1 MHWYAI
7 CLYAQRDKFF
17 AAIYPTCLTY
27 LMKVT
32 YTQTQSRKILLA
44 FLAIVIVLAI
54 AALFVRNSISHNLE
68 NIVKQANNVDVDGSK
83 PQQILLLL
91 HQAEDD
97 FQESLLNVKSKK
109 SADYK
114 SKLSKA
120 FNQIDTLLR
129 RTTDTLQITPDQSI
143 KVKDWYR
150 KKLQLS
156 DKLYA
161 VKHNFD
167 SLLTVYATFE
177 AEGSKGEEKLVTS
190 IKSSSKVK
198 SKTDTVRKEV
208 IVQKKGLFSRLKDAI
223 SNKNDGSPTAVVEI
237 NHREQTENSALA
249 TRKGLSS
256 DRAVYLDKLQKLQER
271 NVKMLTMQRELISL
285 NDHISTELENI
296 INEVK
301 TLNYNMADEFKTM
314 AFKSYQESTDLLN
327 RLYLAALFLVLVF
340 ALLLI
345 IFIVKLNGSEK
356 QLRKENERAVTIA
369 QQKMDLLLHM
379 SHEIRNPL
387 TAIKGFL
394 YIFSQTEL
402 SKRQSDMLDS
412 IRLSSDMLLGTLN
425 DTLDAAKMENSE
437 FKFNTDPFNPDFIL
451 RGLIENMEFSAT
463 KKMLKLNYEFKGDK
477 EAVLLGDSFRLK
489 QIMINLL
496 SNAIKYTKEGEV
508 SVNAVLTKVNDKPRL
523 EVGITDTGMGISA
536 DQQTNLFSKYYQ
548 TNSSKGKTG
557 TGLGLYIC
565 KQFVELQGG
574 KISVKST
581 EGTGS
586 TFSFYIPYLENSS
599 NDQAVVNQT
608 TEDPLA
614 LFNGISILAVD
625 DNELNLKFLKMMT
638 QKWNVKFYSA
648 ANGKQALDVL
658 AKENITV
665 VLTDIQMPEMN
676 GYELLQA
683 IKKLPDP
690 LSKLPVIVIS
700 ANPEEFEMNK
710 ILNKGFSGVVSKP
723 FVEAGLIAQIAK
735 ALKG

>member
-1 MHWYAI
+1 
-7 CLYAQRDKFF
+7 
-17 AAIYPTCLTY
+17 
-27 LMKVT
+27 MKVT

-44 FLAIVIVLAI
+44 FLAIVIVLAV
-54 AALFVRNSISHNLE
+54 AALFVRNSISHKLE
-68 NIVKQANNVDVDGSK
+68 NIVKQADNVDVDGSK

-120 FNQIDTLLR
+120 FNQIDTLLK

-167 SLLTVYATFE
+167 SLLNVYATFE
-177 AEGSKGEEKLVTS
+177 AEGTKGEEKLVTS

-208 IVQKKGLFSRLKDAI
+208 IVRKKGLFSRLKDAI

-237 NHREQTENSALA
+237 NHREQTENSAVA

-256 DRAVYLDKLQKLQER
+256 DRAIYLDKLQKLQER

-301 TLNYNMADEFKTM
+301 TLNYDMADEFKTM

-340 ALLLI
+340 AMLLI
-345 IFIVKLNGSEK
+345 IFIIKLNGSEK

-508 SVNAVLTKVNDKPRL
+508 TVNAVLTKVNDKPRL

-574 KISVKST
+574 KIRVKST

-710 ILNKGFSGVVSKP
+710 ILTNGFSGVVSKP

>member
-1 MHWYAI
+1 
-7 CLYAQRDKFF
+7 
-17 AAIYPTCLTY
+17 
-27 LMKVT
+27 MKVT
-32 YTQTQSRKILLA
+32 YTQIQSRKILLA
-44 FLAIVIVLAI
+44 FLVIVIVLAV

-68 NIVKQANNVDVDGSK
+68 NIVKQANNVEVDSSK

-97 FQESLLNVKSKK
+97 FQESLLNAKSTK
-109 SADYK
+109 SDDYK
-114 SKLSKA
+114 AKLSKA
-120 FNQIDTLLR
+120 FEEIDALLKR
-129 RTTDTLQITPDQSI
+129 NTDTLQLTQNQSV
-143 KVKDWYR
+143 KVKNWYN

-156 DKLYA
+156 DKLYSL
-161 VKHNFD
+161 KHNFD

-177 AEGSKGEEKLVTS
+177 AEGNKGEEKVVTS
-190 IKSSSKVK
+190 IKSDKKVK

-208 IVQKKGLFSRLKDAI
+208 VVQKKGLFSRLKDAI
-223 SNKNDGSPTAVVEI
+223 SNKTATSPTAVVEI
-237 NHREQTENSALA
+237 NHRQVTDNNSALT
-249 TRKGLSS
+249 TRKGVGKE
-256 DRAVYLDKLQKLQER
+256 RAVYLNKLQQLQER

-285 NDHISTELENI
+285 NDRISTELESI
-296 INEVK
+296 VNEVK
-301 TLNYNMADEFKTM
+301 MLNYNMADEFKAM

-340 ALLLI
+340 AMLLI
-345 IFIVKLNGSEK
+345 VFIVKLNGSEV

-437 FKFNTDPFNPDFIL
+437 FKFNSDPFNPDFIL
-451 RGLIENMEFSAT
+451 KGVIENMEFSAT
-463 KKMLKLNYEFKGDK
+463 KKKLKLNYEFKGDK
-477 EAVLLGDSFRLK
+477 EAILLGDSFRLK

-496 SNAIKYTKEGEV
+496 SNAIKYTKEGQIA
-508 SVNAVLTKVNDKPRL
+508 VNAELTKVNNKPRL
-523 EVGITDTGMGISA
+523 EISIADTGMGISA
-536 DQQTNLFSKYYQ
+536 DQQANLFSKYYQ
-548 TNSSKGKTG
+548 TSSSKGKTG

-581 EGTGS
+581 EKVGS
-586 TFSFYIPYLENSS
+586 TFSFYIPYLEN
-599 NDQAVVNQT
+599 NGNEALAVNQIK
-608 TEDPLA
+608 EDPLS
-614 LFNGISILAVD
+614 LFNGINILAVD
-625 DNELNLKFLKMMT
+625 DNDLNLKFLKMMT

-648 ANGKQALDVL
+648 ANGKEALDVL
-658 AKENITV
+658 AKENIKV
-665 VLTDIQMPEMN
+665 VLTDIQMPEMD

-683 IKKLPDP
+683 IRKLPAP
-690 LSKLPVIVIS
+690 QHKLPVIVIS
-700 ANPEEFEMNK
+700 ASPEEFETNK
-710 ILNKGFSGVVSKP
+710 ILTKGFSGIVSKP
-723 FVEAGLIAQIAK
+723 FVEAGLIEQIVK

>member
-1 MHWYAI
+1 
-7 CLYAQRDKFF
+7 
-17 AAIYPTCLTY
+17 
-27 LMKVT
+27 MKVT

-54 AALFVRNSISHNLE
+54 AALFVRNSISHKLE

-120 FNQIDTLLR
+120 FNQIDTLLK

-340 ALLLI
+340 AMLLI

>member
-1 MHWYAI
+1 
-7 CLYAQRDKFF
+7 
-17 AAIYPTCLTY
+17 
-27 LMKVT
+27 MKVT

-44 FLAIVIVLAI
+44 FLAIVIVLAV
-54 AALFVRNSISHNLE
+54 AALFVRNSISHKLE
-68 NIVKQANNVDVDGSK
+68 NIVKQANNVDIDGSK
-83 PQQILLLL
+83 PQQVLLLL

-97 FQESLLNVKSKK
+97 FQESLLNVKSPK

-114 SKLSKA
+114 AKLSKA
-120 FNQIDTLLR
+120 FNEIDTLLK
-129 RTTDTLQITPDQSI
+129 RTTDTLQLTPDQSI
-143 KVKDWYR
+143 KVKDWYY

-156 DKLYA
+156 DKLYSL
-161 VKHNFD
+161 KHNFD

-177 AEGSKGEEKLVTS
+177 AQGSKGEEKLVTS
-190 IKSSSKVK
+190 IKSSNKVK

-208 IVQKKGLFSRLKDAI
+208 IAQKKGLFSRLKDAI
-223 SNKNDGSPTAVVEI
+223 SNKTATSPTAVVEI
-237 NHREQTENSALA
+237 NHRQETENSALT
-249 TRKGLSS
+249 TRKGIGS
-256 DRAVYLDKLQKLQER
+256 DRAVYLDKLQRLQER

-314 AFKSYQESTDLLN
+314 AFKSYRESTDLLN

-340 ALLLI
+340 AMLLI
-345 IFIVKLNGSEK
+345 VFIIKLNGSEK

-437 FKFNTDPFNPDFIL
+437 FKFNADPFNPDFIL

-463 KKMLKLNYEFKGDK
+463 KKMLKLNYKFEGDN
-477 EAVLLGDSFRLK
+477 EAILLGDSFRLK

-496 SNAIKYTKEGEV
+496 SNAIKYTKEGEIA
-508 SVNAVLTKVNDKPRL
+508 VNAILTKVDDKPRL
-523 EVGITDTGMGISA
+523 EIGITDTGMGISA
-536 DQQTNLFSKYYQ
+536 EQQTNLFSKYYQ

-581 EGTGS
+581 EGMGS
-586 TFSFYIPYLENSS
+586 TFSFYIPYLENNS
-599 NDQAVVNQT
+599 NGEAVVNQT
-608 TEDPLA
+608 TEDPLS

-648 ANGKQALDVL
+648 TNGKEALDIL
-658 AKENITV
+658 AKETITV
-665 VLTDIQMPEMN
+665 VLTDIQMPEMD
-676 GYELLQA
+676 GYELLQS
-683 IKKLPDP
+683 IKRLPNP
-690 LSKLPVIVIS
+690 LNKLPVIVIS
-700 ANPEEFEMNK
+700 ASPEEFEMNK
-710 ILNKGFSGVVSKP
+710 ILTKGFSGIVSKP
-723 FVEAGLIAQIAK
+723 FVEAGLIEQIVK
-735 ALKG
+735 ALKA

>member
-7 CLYAQRDKFF
+7 CLYAQRDKLFV
-17 AAIYPTCLTY
+17 AIYPTCLTY

-54 AALFVRNSISHNLE
+54 AALFVRNSISHKLE

-120 FNQIDTLLR
+120 FNQIDTLLK

-340 ALLLI
+340 AMLLI

>member
-1 MHWYAI
+1 
-7 CLYAQRDKFF
+7 
-17 AAIYPTCLTY
+17 
-27 LMKVT
+27 MKVT

-44 FLAIVIVLAI
+44 FLAIVIVLAV
-54 AALFVRNSISHNLE
+54 AALFVRNSISHKLE
-68 NIVKQANNVDVDGSK
+68 NIVKQADNVDVDGSK

-97 FQESLLNVKSKK
+97 FQESLLNVKSTK

-114 SKLSKA
+114 AKLSKA
-120 FNQIDTLLR
+120 FNEIDTLLK
-129 RTTDTLQITPDQSI
+129 RTTDTLQLTPDQSI
-143 KVKDWYR
+143 KVKDWYN

-156 DKLYA
+156 DKLYSL
-161 VKHNFD
+161 KHNFD

-190 IKSSSKVK
+190 IKSSNKVK

-223 SNKNDGSPTAVVEI
+223 SNKPATTPTAVVEI
-237 NHREQTENSALA
+237 NHRQETENSALA
-249 TRKGLSS
+249 TRKGTGNV
-256 DRAVYLDKLQKLQER
+256 RAVYLDKLQQLQER

-301 TLNYNMADEFKTM
+301 TLNYNMADEFKSM

-345 IFIVKLNGSEK
+345 VFIIKLNGSEK
-356 QLRKENERAVTIA
+356 QLRRENERAVTIA

-437 FKFNTDPFNPDFIL
+437 FKFNLDPFNPDFIL

-463 KKMLKLNYEFKGDK
+463 KKMLKLNYEFEGNK
-477 EAVLLGDSFRLK
+477 EAILLGDSFRLK

-496 SNAIKYTKEGEV
+496 SNAIKYTKEGEITV
-508 SVNAVLTKVNDKPRL
+508 SAILTKVGDKPRL
-523 EVGITDTGMGISA
+523 EVGIKDTGMGISA

-581 EGTGS
+581 EGMGS
-586 TFSFYIPYLENSS
+586 TFSFYIPYLENTSS
-599 NDQAVVNQT
+599 GEVTVNQT
-608 TEDPLA
+608 PEDPLS

-648 ANGKQALDVL
+648 TNGKEALDVL

-676 GYELLQA
+676 GYELLQS

-690 LSKLPVIVIS
+690 LNKIPVIVIS
-700 ANPEEFEMNK
+700 ASPEEFEMNK
-710 ILNKGFSGVVSKP
+710 ILTKGFSGVVSKP
-723 FVEAGLIAQIAK
+723 FVEAGLIEQIVK

>member
-1 MHWYAI
+1 
-7 CLYAQRDKFF
+7 
-17 AAIYPTCLTY
+17 
-27 LMKVT
+27 MKVT

-54 AALFVRNSISHNLE
+54 AALFVRNSISHKLE

-120 FNQIDTLLR
+120 FNQIDTLLK

-340 ALLLI
+340 AMLLI

-463 KKMLKLNYEFKGDK
+463 KKMLKLKYEFKGDK

>member
-1 MHWYAI
+1 
-7 CLYAQRDKFF
+7 
-17 AAIYPTCLTY
+17 
-27 LMKVT
+27 MKVT
-32 YTQTQSRKILLA
+32 YTKSQSRKILLA
-44 FLAIVIVLAI
+44 FLAIVIVLAV
-54 AALFVRNSISHNLE
+54 AALFVRNSISHKLE
-68 NIVKQANNVDVDGSK
+68 NIVKQADNVEVDGSK

-97 FQESLLNVKSKK
+97 FQESLLNVKGTK

-114 SKLSKA
+114 AKLSKA
-120 FNQIDTLLR
+120 FEEIDVLLK
-129 RTTDTLQITPDQSI
+129 RTTDTLNLTADQST
-143 KVKDWYR
+143 KVRTWYN
-150 KKLQLS
+150 KKLKLS

-167 SLLTVYATFE
+167 SLLTVYAQFG
-177 AEGSKGEEKLVTS
+177 AQDSKTEPKLVTTS
-190 IKSSSKVK
+190 KSNKKVV

-208 IVQKKGLFSRLKDAI
+208 AGQKKGLFSRLKAAI
-223 SNKNDGSPTAVVEI
+223 SNKPGNSGPKEVVEI
-237 NHREQTENSALA
+237 NHQRDIENSAIA
-249 TRKGLSS
+249 TTKESEKNRS
-256 DRAVYLDKLQKLQER
+256 AYLNKLQQLQDR

-285 NDHISTELENI
+285 NDHITTELENI
-296 INEVK
+296 ISDVK
-301 TLNYNMADEFKTM
+301 TLNYNMADEFKAM
-314 AFKSYQESTDLLN
+314 AFKSYQESTGLLN

-340 ALLLI
+340 AALLI
-345 IFIVKLNGSEK
+345 IFIIKLNESEV

-437 FKFNTDPFNPDFIL
+437 FKFNNDPFNPNFVL
-451 RGLIENMEFSAT
+451 TGLIENMEFSAL
-463 KKMLKLNYEFKGDK
+463 KKKLKLQYEFQGDK
-477 EAVLLGDSFRLK
+477 EAILLGDSFRLK

-496 SNAIKYTKEGEV
+496 SNAIKYTKEGEIR
-508 SVNAVLTKVNDKPRL
+508 VNASLVKVNDKPRL
-523 EVGITDTGMGISA
+523 EVAIADTGVGIST
-536 DQQTNLFSKYYQ
+536 DQQVNLFSKFYQ
-548 TNSSKGKTG
+548 TNSAKGKTG

-574 KISVKST
+574 KINVKST
-581 EGTGS
+581 EGEGS
-586 TFSFYIPYLENSS
+586 VFSFHIPYSENIDSAELAS
-599 NDQAVVNQT
+599 KQEI
-608 TEDPLA
+608 EDPLS
-614 LFNGISILAVD
+614 LLNGISILAVD

-648 ANGKQALDVL
+648 ANGKEALDVL
-658 AKENITV
+658 AKEKVTV

-676 GYELLQA
+676 GYELLEA
-683 IKKLPDP
+683 IKKLPVP
-690 LSKLPVIVIS
+690 LNELPVIVIS
-700 ANPEEFEMNK
+700 ASPEEFQMNK
-710 ILNKGFSGVVSKP
+710 ILTKGFSGVVSKP
-723 FVEAGLIAQIAK
+723 FVEAGLIEEIAK

>member
-1 MHWYAI
+1 
-7 CLYAQRDKFF
+7 
-17 AAIYPTCLTY
+17 
-27 LMKVT
+27 MKVT

-44 FLAIVIVLAI
+44 FLAIVIVLAV
-54 AALFVRNSISHNLE
+54 AALFVRNSISHKLE
-68 NIVKQANNVDVDGSK
+68 NIVKQADNVDVDGSK

-120 FNQIDTLLR
+120 FNQIDTLLK

-167 SLLTVYATFE
+167 SLLNVYATFE
-177 AEGSKGEEKLVTS
+177 AEGTKGEEKLVTS

-208 IVQKKGLFSRLKDAI
+208 IVRKKGLFSRLKDAI

-237 NHREQTENSALA
+237 NHREQTENSAVA

-256 DRAVYLDKLQKLQER
+256 DRAIYLDKLQKLQER

-301 TLNYNMADEFKTM
+301 TLNYDMADEFKTM

-340 ALLLI
+340 AMLLI
-345 IFIVKLNGSEK
+345 IFIIKLNGSEK

-496 SNAIKYTKEGEV
+496 SNAIK
-508 SVNAVLTKVNDKPRL
+508 
-523 EVGITDTGMGISA
+523 
-536 DQQTNLFSKYYQ
+536 
-548 TNSSKGKTG
+548 
-557 TGLGLYIC
+557 
-565 KQFVELQGG
+565 
-574 KISVKST
+574 
-581 EGTGS
+581 
-586 TFSFYIPYLENSS
+586 
-599 NDQAVVNQT
+599 
-608 TEDPLA
+608 
-614 LFNGISILAVD
+614 
-625 DNELNLKFLKMMT
+625 
-638 QKWNVKFYSA
+638 
-648 ANGKQALDVL
+648 
-658 AKENITV
+658 
-665 VLTDIQMPEMN
+665 
-676 GYELLQA
+676 
-683 IKKLPDP
+683 
-690 LSKLPVIVIS
+690 
-700 ANPEEFEMNK
+700 
-710 ILNKGFSGVVSKP
+710 
-723 FVEAGLIAQIAK
+723 
-735 ALKG
+735 

>member
-1 MHWYAI
+1 
-7 CLYAQRDKFF
+7 
-17 AAIYPTCLTY
+17 
-27 LMKVT
+27 MKVT
-32 YTQTQSRKILLA
+32 YTRTQSRKILLA
-44 FLAIVIVLAI
+44 FLAIVIVLAV
-54 AALFVRNSISHNLE
+54 AALFVRNSISHKLE

-97 FQESLLNVKSKK
+97 FQESLLNVKSTK
-109 SADYK
+109 SVDYK
-114 SKLSKA
+114 AKLSKA
-120 FNQIDTLLR
+120 FNEIDTLLK
-129 RTTDTLQITPDQSI
+129 RTTDTLQLTPDQSI
-143 KVKDWYR
+143 KVKDWYN

-156 DKLYA
+156 DKLYSL
-161 VKHNFD
+161 KHNFD

-190 IKSSSKVK
+190 IKSSNKIK
-198 SKTDTVRKEV
+198 NKTDTVRKEV

-223 SNKNDGSPTAVVEI
+223 SNKTATSPTAVVEI
-237 NHREQTENSALA
+237 NHRQETENSALA
-249 TRKGLSS
+249 TRKGVGR
-256 DRAVYLDKLQKLQER
+256 DRAVYLDKLQQLQER

-345 IFIVKLNGSEK
+345 VFIVKLNGSEV

-437 FKFNTDPFNPDFIL
+437 FKFNADPFNPDFIL
-451 RGLIENMEFSAT
+451 RGLIENMQFSAT
-463 KKMLKLNYEFKGDK
+463 KKMLKLNYEFEGDK
-477 EAVLLGDSFRLK
+477 EAILLGDSFRLK

-496 SNAIKYTKEGEV
+496 SNAIKYTKEGEIT
-508 SVNAVLTKVNDKPRL
+508 VNAVLTKVGDKPRL
-523 EVGITDTGMGISA
+523 EIGITDTGMGISA
-536 DQQTNLFSKYYQ
+536 DQQSNLFSKYYQ

-581 EGTGS
+581 EAVGS
-586 TFSFYIPYLENSS
+586 TFSFYIPYLENTSRGE
-599 NDQAVVNQT
+599 VTVNQNS
-608 TEDPLA
+608 EDPLS

-648 ANGKQALDVL
+648 ANGKEALDVL

-676 GYELLQA
+676 GYELLQS

-690 LSKLPVIVIS
+690 LNKLPVIVIS
-700 ANPEEFEMNK
+700 ASPEEFEMNK
-710 ILNKGFSGVVSKP
+710 ILTRGFSGIVSKP
-723 FVEAGLIAQIAK
+723 FVEAGLIDQIVK